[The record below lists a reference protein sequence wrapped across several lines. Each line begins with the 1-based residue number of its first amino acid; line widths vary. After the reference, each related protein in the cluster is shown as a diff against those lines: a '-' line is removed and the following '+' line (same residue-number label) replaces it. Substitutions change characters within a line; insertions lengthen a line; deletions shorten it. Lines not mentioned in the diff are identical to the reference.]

1 MPKENLPTE
10 PKKNPKKHQNQNSK
24 YAFVQK
30 EGDDFTCI
38 KLLQPPYKGIIYKYG
53 KVGFA
58 KEEDDKG
65 NLPMQF
71 DYDIIFNPHEET
83 SIDKQEF
90 IDYIGDILVELLD
103 KQIKGGQAIYE

>member
-1 MPKENLPTE
+1 MTIQNKNSHTDKTKN
-10 PKKNPKKHQNQNSK
+10 KK
-24 YAFVQK
+24 YTFVQK

-65 NLPMQF
+65 NLPMKF
-71 DYDIIFNPHEET
+71 DYDIIFNPFDET

-103 KQIKGGQAIYE
+103 KQIQGGQAIYE

>member
-1 MPKENLPTE
+1 MNTQNKNSPTD
-10 PKKNPKKHQNQNSK
+10 KTKNKL

-65 NLPMQF
+65 NLPMKF

-90 IDYIGDILVELLD
+90 IDYIGDILVELLE
-103 KQIKGGQAIYE
+103 KQIKGGQVVYE

>member
-1 MPKENLPTE
+1 MNTPNKNSPTDQT
-10 PKKNPKKHQNQNSK
+10 KNNK

-38 KLLQPPYKGIIYKYG
+38 KLLQPPYKGVIYKYG

-65 NLPMQF
+65 NLPMKF

-103 KQIKGGQAIYE
+103 KQIKGGTAIYE

>member
-1 MPKENLPTE
+1 ME
-10 PKKNPKKHQNQNSK
+10 KKSSKK
-24 YAFVQK
+24 YAFVQR

-38 KLLQPPYKGIIYKYG
+38 KLLQGKYKGIIYKYG

-58 KEEDDKG
+58 KEEKEDG
-65 NLPMQF
+65 TLPMKF

-90 IDYIGDILVELLD
+90 IDYIGDILVELLE
-103 KQIKGGQAIYE
+103 KQIKGGQVVYE

>member
-1 MPKENLPTE
+1 MNMPKESLPTE
-10 PKKNPKKHQNQNSK
+10 PKKPNNQNK

-58 KEEDDKG
+58 KEEDNKG

-71 DYDIIFNPHEET
+71 DYDIIFNPFDET

-103 KQIKGGQAIYE
+103 KQIQGGQVIYE

>member
-1 MPKENLPTE
+1 MPKENLPTD
-10 PKKNPKKHQNQNSK
+10 PKKPNNQNK

-71 DYDIIFNPHEET
+71 DYDILFNPHET
-83 SIDKQEF
+83 DLDNKEF
-90 IDYIGDILVELLD
+90 IDYIGDMLIEFLD
-103 KQIKGGQAIYE
+103 EKLKKGEPIE